1 MPTLRV
7 TPELELYYT
16 VDDFTDPWTKSDTIL
31 LLHGNSESSL
41 AWYGWVPQLAR
52 RFKVVRPDMRGFG
65 ASSAMPREFPWTL
78 ERIVDDY
85 IALMDKL
92 GIERFHLV
100 GAKIG
105 GTVARVFA
113 ARHPERVTTLTLVGA
128 PLPFMENRA
137 SMTAEFEQHG
147 LEHWARRTMGARLGK
162 SFPPEG
168 VEWWI
173 QFMGRAPLSTQLG
186 FHETIPHSDIRE
198 SLPKIACPTLVLTS
212 EGSQMTSVDETR
224 SWQSRIPNSQLRVI
238 PDTSYHVAA
247 TSPEAC
253 AKATLEFIALQKRA
267 A

>member
-85 IALMDKL
+85 VALMDKL

>member
-1 MPTLRV
+1 MPTLKS
-7 TPELELYYT
+7 PGLDLHYE
-16 VDDFTDPWTKSDTIL
+16 VDDFTDPWTKPDTIL
-31 LLHGNSESSL
+31 LLHGNSESS
-41 AWYGWVPQLAR
+41 ASWYGWVPLLAR
-52 RFKVVRPDMRGFG
+52 RFRVVRPDMRGHG
-65 ASSAMPREFPWTL
+65 QSTVMARDFPWTL
-78 ERIVDDY
+78 DVIIDDY
-85 IALMDKL
+85 ARLMDSL
-92 GIERFHLV
+92 GVPRFHLV

>member
-7 TPELELYYT
+7 APELELYYT
-16 VDDFTDPWTKSDTIL
+16 VDDFTDPWTKPDTIL
-31 LLHGNSESSL
+31 MLHGNSESSA

-65 ASSAMPREFPWTL
+65 QSTAMPRDFPWTV
-78 ERIVDDY
+78 ERVVDDY
-85 IALMDKL
+85 IALMDALK
-92 GIERFHLV
+92 IDRFHLV

-113 ARHPERVTTLTLVGA
+113 GRHPDRVTTLTLVGA

-147 LEHWARRTMGARLGK
+147 LEHWARRTMAARLGK

-173 QFMGRAPLSTQLG
+173 RYMGRAPLSTQLG
-186 FHETIPHSDIRE
+186 FHETIPHADIRAW
-198 SLPKIACPTLVLTS
+198 LPKIACPTLVITS

-224 SWQSRIPNSQLRVI
+224 AWQRQIPRSELVVI

-253 AKATLEFIALQKRA
+253 AKATLEFIARQKSA
-267 A
+267 S

>member
-7 TPELELYYT
+7 APELELYYT
-16 VDDFTDPWTKSDTIL
+16 VDDFTDPWTKPDTIL
-31 LLHGNSESSL
+31 MLHGNSESGA

-65 ASSAMPREFPWTL
+65 QSTAMPRDFPWTV
-78 ERIVDDY
+78 ERLVDDY
-85 IALMDKL
+85 IALMDALK
-92 GIERFHLV
+92 IDRFHLV

-105 GTVARVFA
+105 GTVARAFA
-113 ARHPERVTTLTLVGA
+113 GRHPDRVTTLTLVGA

-147 LEHWARRTMGARLGK
+147 LEHWARRTMAARLGK

-173 QFMGRAPLSTQLG
+173 RYMGRAPLSTQLG
-186 FHETIPHSDIRE
+186 FHETIPHADIRAW
-198 SLPKIACPTLVLTS
+198 LPKIACPTLVITS

-224 SWQSRIPNSQLRVI
+224 AWQRQIPRSELVVI

-253 AKATLEFIALQKRA
+253 AKATLEFIARQKSA
-267 A
+267 G

>member
-65 ASSAMPREFPWTL
+65 APSAMPREFPWTL